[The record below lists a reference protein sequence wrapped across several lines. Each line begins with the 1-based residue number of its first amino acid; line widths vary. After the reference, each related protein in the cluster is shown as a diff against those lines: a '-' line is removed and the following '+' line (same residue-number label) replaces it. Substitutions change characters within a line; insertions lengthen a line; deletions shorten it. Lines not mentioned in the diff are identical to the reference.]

1 MLLPMCTLK
10 KKKKRVGEF
19 VLSPTLRYFL
29 KTFTSTD
36 LYFYE
41 FLNYSIEDIQKHS
54 ALFADMWKGLISNW
68 LYSRVSVP
76 LHLKRIV

>member
-1 MLLPMCTLK
+1 M
-10 KKKKRVGEF
+10 F
-19 VLSPTLRYFL
+19 YFL

-54 ALFADMWKGLISNW
+54 ALFADMWIGLISNW